1 MLKFYPGN
9 RLMQKIE
16 VISPPHRIVSFGF
29 AKWSIFTIL
38 LLTYIL
44 VYFHRMA
51 PGVVSEYLMGAFHTS
66 GTQLGALSAIYFFV
80 YAFMQIPAG
89 VIADTL
95 GTKVSIVSGN
105 FIAGIGSILFGM
117 SGNFELACLG
127 RFFVG
132 LGVSVVFIS
141 IMKSNSVWFHEKV
154 FAYMSGLTLLIGNL
168 GSVLAAGPLATLLT
182 MVEWRTV
189 FIGIGILSLVL
200 ALLGQLIVKNKPE
213 DLGFAPPNT
222 YVRQV
227 NQENSVK
234 WYHNLLSV
242 IFTRQVWPGFWVQFG
257 MIGSLYSFMGLWGVR
272 YLQDVHSIDRA
283 YAAHHM
289 TIMLLCFAVGSLFY
303 GWLSDRLGKRKP
315 IILGC
320 VSGYLLSWLVLINL
334 SWSPGFQAY
343 FLFGFMGIMGSGFVV
358 TFAAAKEII
367 HPNLSGMAVSIV
379 NTGCFIGTALMQPL
393 FGYVVDHYW
402 NGTMVNNI
410 RIYSTNDYN
419 NGFYLMLL
427 FALIAIFGAL
437 LLRETNGGNTVLKTI
452 D

>member
-1 MLKFYPGN
+1 
-9 RLMQKIE
+9 MQKIE
-16 VISPPHRIVSFGF
+16 SISSPTRMFSFSF
-29 AKWSIFTIL
+29 AKWSIFAVLI
-38 LLTYIL
+38 LTYIL

-51 PGVVSEYLMGAFHTS
+51 PGVVSEYLMGAFNTT
-66 GTQLGALSAIYFFV
+66 GAQLGALSAIYFFV

-105 FIAGIGSILFGM
+105 VIAGLGSIIFGM
-117 SGNFELACLG
+117 AGNFELACLG

-168 GSVLAAGPLATLLT
+168 GSVLAAGPLAVLLT
-182 MVEWRTV
+182 MLEWRTV
-189 FIGIGILSLVL
+189 FIGIGILSLIL

-213 DLGFAPPNT
+213 DLGFKPPNT
-222 YVRQV
+222 YVKQA
-227 NQENSVK
+227 NSAESAS
-234 WYHNLLSV
+234 WYRNLISV
-242 IFTRQVWPGFWVQFG
+242 IFVRRVWPGFWVQFG
-257 MIGSLYSFMGLWGVR
+257 MIGSLYSFMGLWGIR
-272 YLQDVHSIDRA
+272 YLQDVHAIERA

-289 TIMLLCFAVGSLFY
+289 TIMLLCFAGGSLFF
-303 GWLSDRLGKRKP
+303 GWFSDRLGKRKP

-320 VSGYLLSWLVLINL
+320 VLGYLASWLVLINL
-334 SWSPGFQAY
+334 SWSPGIQAY
-343 FLFGFMGIMGSGFVV
+343 ILFGFMGLMGSGFVV

-393 FGYVVDHYW
+393 FGYVVDRFW
-402 NGTMVNNI
+402 NGTMLNNV
-410 RIYSTNDYN
+410 RVYSAGDYN
-419 NGFYLMLL
+419 HGFGLMLV
-427 FALIAIFGAL
+427 FAAIAIVGAL
-437 LLRETNGGNTVLKTI
+437 FLKETNGRNTVLKTI